1 MVVKMILLL
10 LAGLVAGVFNVMAG
24 GGSLLTLPALIFL
37 GLPPVVANGTNRI
50 ALLFQNAAG
59 IVAFQKKG
67 HFYPRLTL
75 LLAIPS
81 ALGSLVGSWFAVEL
95 ADEHFRLILSAVMLG
110 VIVMMLF
117 SPHQRIS
124 RPSEGPLGRGRS
136 IALVFIFLLI
146 GAYGGFIQVGVGFLI
161 IIALCWLTPYS
172 LVVINSVKVAL
183 VLVFTVPAFVMFFMH
198 GKMDYTAGLVLSVGN
213 AVGAWLGTHF
223 AVRSGDKVLRAFFLI
238 TSAALALKVAGLF
251 DWLAAL
257 MGLKL

>member
-1 MVVKMILLL
+1 MVLKMILLL

-50 ALLFQNAAG
+50 ALLFQNVSG
-59 IVAFQKKG
+59 VMAFKKKG

-75 LLAIPS
+75 MLAIPS
-81 ALGSLVGSWFAVEL
+81 AVGSVAGSWFAVEL
-95 ADEHFRLILSAVMLG
+95 ADEHFRFILSAVMIG
-110 VIVMMLF
+110 VILLMLF

-124 RPSEGPLGRGRS
+124 RPSEGPLGRARS
-136 IALVFIFLLI
+136 TALVLLFLLI

-161 IIALCWLTPYS
+161 IIALSWLTPYS

-183 VLVFTVPAFVMFFMH
+183 VLVFTVPAFVIFFMH

-223 AVRSGDKVLRAFFLI
+223 AVRSGDKLLRAVFLI
-238 TSAALALKVAGLF
+238 ASAALALKVSGLF
-251 DWLAAL
+251 GWLASL
-257 MGLKL
+257 MGLRF